1 MRLGLPSSA
10 VVLGLSL
17 FLSSA
22 SYGVMTPL
30 LPDIRDDLGV
40 STTIAGLIV
49 GSYGLAR
56 LVVDLP
62 IGPIA
67 NRVHT
72 RNLATGAFALQMVA
86 SVMGLFAT
94 SVGHL
99 VASRLIAGA
108 SGAVIISIVLTRLSI
123 LADDP
128 SRRGRVMSVFQ
139 ISNGSAA
146 ALHPLMG
153 GIVASAL
160 GWRAAFLIPLV
171 ASGVAAL
178 LIRRVLGSSIRATPP
193 GAPPTLLPDRVEEP
207 SAPSFPSKAVLF
219 ALIAGVVAFNMHRH
233 GITNTVLPL
242 RASELGLDTVAIST
256 GFAVIAGTGLLVA
269 VPGALLGD
277 RFGRRRIVF
286 AGLLLAGVADVALL
300 GVQSYPLFLV
310 LCLAMG
316 AADFFSSS
324 QTAMLGDLTS
334 VRHRALVLGIY
345 RFAVD
350 LGAFIGPLVLALLLD
365 ARGLEAAILLSSSA
379 LIGSAALVR
388 TLYPRPSRR
397 TI

>member
-1 MRLGLPSSA
+1 LGRWKIQFCHAVSRAKIFDSIVSGPAKRRLASRP
-10 VVLGLSL
+10 V
-17 FLSSA
+17 SA
-22 SYGVMTPL
+22 S
-30 LPDIRDDLGV
+30 
-40 STTIAGLIV
+40 AEK
-49 GSYGLAR
+49 LAR
-56 LVVDLP
+56 
-62 IGPIA
+62 
-67 NRVHT
+67 
-72 RNLATGAFALQMVA
+72 
-86 SVMGLFAT
+86 S
-94 SVGHL
+94 
-99 VASRLIAGA
+99 SRKM
-108 SGAVIISIVLTRLSI
+108 R
-123 LADDP
+123 
-128 SRRGRVMSVFQ
+128 
-139 ISNGSAA
+139 
-146 ALHPLMG
+146 
-153 GIVASAL
+153 
-160 GWRAAFLIPLV
+160 
-171 ASGVAAL
+171 
-178 LIRRVLGSSIRATPP
+178 PP
-193 GAPPTLLPDRVEEP
+193 PAPQQKP
-207 SAPSFPSKAVLF
+207 
-219 ALIAGVVAFNMHRH
+219 
-233 GITNTVLPL
+233 VLPL
-242 RASELGLDTVAIST
+242 FAIST